1 MKTHNEK
8 TMTLKLKRID
18 VCNLILACTII
29 SSESDATKWRR
40 LHDTLK
46 QALDEFDEK
55 NPID

>member
-29 SSESDATKWRR
+29 SRESDATKWKN
-40 LHDTLK
+40 LHDTLT

-55 NPID
+55 NPIE